1 MSNSTS
7 QGQAHQTVYFLDTVL
22 NNGQAHVPSIDEN
35 ELLEY
40 CELLLLPEG
49 ERPDEITADAVLDG
63 YDELT
68 NDKKRRFF
76 HRVASEFGGDENS
89 ILDAIAGWSPRNPCA
104 TRALYLAAQPRSRQ
118 LIAALNKATNGV
130 SRLLRMRSDLLELC
144 DNSDLIQYLDAE
156 FRDFTQIWVDSGTL
170 ELRRLDWAASV
181 GTLEQIVNLGVLRDI
196 HDWEDLR
203 NRIGERDR
211 RIYSVYHSALPGEP
225 LVVIEV
231 ALTNE
236 IPAAL
241 PPMYYPDRPR
251 YDPETAD
258 TPVLCSIS
266 TLPTGVEDVLMSSVP
281 IRQAIADLK
290 RELPKLKRF
299 VTLSPIPSLRGG
311 VARAMV
317 AQDDML
323 SPQDREKLATLGKGR
338 RPDAT
343 TASRLAARY
352 LTQSVSDEGM
362 AIDPVAHFHFSNG
375 GSLHAIHAEADL
387 TDEGVSDS
395 WGVMVSYLYDEVRMA
410 SRKDAF
416 AGSIKWAVSREVLSL
431 AAD

>member
-1 MSNSTS
+1 MPNSTS
-7 QGQAHQTVYFLDTVL
+7 QCQANQTVFFLDTVL
-22 NNGQAHVPSIDEN
+22 SNGRAHVPSIDEN
-35 ELLEY
+35 ELIEY

-63 YDELT
+63 YDELS
-68 NDKKRRFF
+68 NDNKRRFF
-76 HRVASEFGGDENS
+76 HRVASEFGSDENLV
-89 ILDAIAGWSPRNPCA
+89 LDAIARWSPRNPSA
-104 TRALYLAAQPRSRQ
+104 TRTLFLASQPRSRQ
-118 LIAALNKATNGV
+118 LIAALNKASNGV
-130 SRLLRMRSDLLELC
+130 SRLLRMRSDLLEFC
-144 DNSDLIQYLDAE
+144 DASELILYLDAE
-156 FRDFTQIWVDSGTL
+156 FRDFTRTWVDSGRL
-170 ELRRLDWAASV
+170 ELRRLDWASSAD
-181 GTLEQIVNLGVLRDI
+181 TLEQIVNLGVLRDI

-251 YDPETAD
+251 YDPESAD
-258 TPVLCSIS
+258 TAVLCSIS
-266 TLPTGVEDVLMSSVP
+266 TLPTGVEDVLLSSVP
-281 IRQAIADLK
+281 IRHAIADLK
-290 RELPKLKRF
+290 RELPKLKTF
-299 VTLSPIPSLRGG
+299 ATLSPIPSLRGG

-317 AQDDML
+317 AQDEML
-323 SPQDREKLATLGKGR
+323 LPQDREKLATLGKGR

-352 LTQSVSDEGM
+352 LTQAVSAEGK
-362 AIDPVAHFHFSNG
+362 ASDPVAHFHFSNG

-395 WGVMVSYLYDEVRMA
+395 WGVMASYLYDEAQMA
-410 SRKDAF
+410 SRKDAY
-416 AGSIKWAVSREVLSL
+416 ARSVKWAISRDVLSL
-431 AAD
+431 ASD